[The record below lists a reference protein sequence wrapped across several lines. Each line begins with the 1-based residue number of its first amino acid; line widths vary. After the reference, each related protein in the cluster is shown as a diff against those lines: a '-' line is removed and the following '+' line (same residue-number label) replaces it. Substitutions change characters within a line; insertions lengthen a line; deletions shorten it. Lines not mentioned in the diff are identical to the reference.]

1 MKRKKDNNLIVVDFG
16 AGDKYY
22 YTSPTKAGWKVCL
35 APASVKWAIEHNN
48 VLCTVDGRNFRIY
61 LEDGSDIPY
70 KYINND

>member
-1 MKRKKDNNLIVVDFG
+1 MKRKTDNNLIVVDFNG
-16 AGDKYY
+16 EKHY

-48 VLCTVDGRNFRIY
+48 VLCTCDGRNFRIY

-70 KYINND
+70 KYINNN

>member
-1 MKRKKDNNLIVVDFG
+1 MAKKKDNNLIVLDFNG
-16 AGDKYY
+16 EKYY
-22 YTSPTKAGWKVCL
+22 YTSTTKAGFKVCL

-48 VLCTVDGRNFRIY
+48 ILTTVDGRNFRIY